1 MQGRLEMG
9 VLLYCLKGGEDLTRI
24 ACTKKQC
31 LNNKHGVCTASD
43 IVYDGRCQTFTTP
56 NESMRADVHIVRRVH
71 GKIKLKKGQIL
82 K

>member
-9 VLLYCLKGGEDLTRI
+9 VLLYCLKGGDGLTRI

-56 NESMRADVHIVRRVH
+56 NESMRADVHMVYRVH
-71 GKIKLKKGQIL
+71 GKIKSKKGQIL
-82 K
+82 R